1 MSLNNLAQK
10 ILMMMENKINW
21 KEIIRWILTI
31 ISAILAGLGTESCIK
46 NVDVVDTLAQVINF

>member
-10 ILMMMENKINW
+10 ILMKMENKTNW
-21 KEIIRWILTI
+21 KEIVRWILTI

-46 NVDVVDTLAQVINF
+46 SADVVDTLAQVINF